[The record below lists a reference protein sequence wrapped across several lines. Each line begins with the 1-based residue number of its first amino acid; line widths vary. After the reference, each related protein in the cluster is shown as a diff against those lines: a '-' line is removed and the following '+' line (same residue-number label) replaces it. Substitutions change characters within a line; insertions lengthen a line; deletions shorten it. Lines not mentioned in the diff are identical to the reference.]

1 MTGAIL
7 AVIGLM
13 LGGLLKGATGAG
25 APIIAVPLMAIW
37 FNVPLAVAIFALP
50 NLFGNVWQAWAF
62 RKSQLPRRFI
72 VLYAGAGALGTIA
85 GTFLLANLPAE
96 TMELAVALAVFVY
109 VGFRLAKPAWV
120 LAYPLAERIAPFAGA
135 LGGTLFGATG
145 LSAPVTLSFLN
156 AMKLERRQF
165 IAVVTVFFCSTG
177 VVQIPLLFWY
187 GIMDGERFVLSALAL
202 IPILAMMPVG
212 NWLARHMSREVFDR
226 IILAVL
232 TLIAIRLVWDALS

>member
-37 FNVPLAVAIFALP
+37 FNVPLAVSIFAVP

-62 RKSQLPRRFI
+62 RKSQLPRRFM
-72 VLYAGAGALGTIA
+72 VLYAGAGALGTLA

-109 VGFRLAKPAWV
+109 VGFRLSKPAWV
-120 LAYPLAERIAPFAGA
+120 LAYPLAERIAPVAGA
-135 LGGTLFGATG
+135 LGGTLFG
-145 LSAPVTLSFLN
+145 FLN

-177 VVQIPLLFWY
+177 VVQIPLLFWF

-212 NWLARHMSREVFDR
+212 NWLARHMSRETFDR

-232 TLIAIRLVWDALS
+232 TLIAIRLVWDVLM